1 MTWDDQQ
8 RETEVRHKIN
18 ISEDNTEDED
28 DIKQCDDELICQM
41 SETQHILCSFMIL
54 NNSCHKLSFDA
65 PSRSSIVWRAGVV
78 HECKHKYSLII
89 SSDTGIEN
97 TNKAAVNP
105 EAACNNIII
114 FHCSLFTVIFI
125 VFVSLQFV
133 QLLLASS
140 QSFAMMLNTSN
151 SVLQYKVHK

>member
-1 MTWDDQQ
+1 MRWPAARDWGQTQDKHLRGQHWGCGWYQTMWWWINMSDEWDTTYIVQL
-8 RETEVRHKIN
+8 H
-18 ISEDNTEDED
+18 
-28 DIKQCDDELICQM
+28 DII
-41 SETQHILCSFMIL
+41 
-54 NNSCHKLSFDA
+54 SCHKLFFDA

-78 HECKHKYSLII
+78 QECKHKYSLII
-89 SSDTGIEN
+89 SSGTGIEN
-97 TNKAAVNP
+97 TNKDAVNP

-140 QSFAMMLNTSN
+140 QCFAMMLNTSN
-151 SVLQYKVHK
+151 SVLQ